1 MTRFRTT
8 DHPRTYPGFQYIY
21 PVWSRRRGGIS
32 LGINLN
38 PDKVCNFHCVYCQV
52 DRFVPGHE
60 SDVDA
65 AAVRGELDRV
75 LRLASEG
82 RLTELPGFDW
92 LEEARQKDSSLPDL
106 ELKDVSFSGDGEPTT
121 ARSFAQLVDEVF
133 GLLELYQLPIPVIV
147 FTNATRVDRLPV
159 RTALIDVMNRGGAV
173 WAKLDAGTDEG
184 LLRYAGVRMPMQRL
198 MANLTTLAIPGP
210 LTIQTLLC
218 RDADGPTPLEEVRAI
233 GQRLAEIAA
242 AGGRIDEVQITTVAR
257 PTPDSQILALRPE
270 ELEDRRCLIEE
281 TQPFPVTI
289 YV

>member
-1 MTRFRTT
+1 MAEGEINSNWAAVQ
-8 DHPRTYPGFQYIY
+8 DHARHFSDFTFVY
-21 PVWSRRRGGIS
+21 PVISRRSKGLSIGV
-32 LGINLN
+32 NLN

-65 AAVRGELDRV
+65 AAVRDELDQV

-92 LEEARQKDSSLPDL
+92 LEEARQQDDSLPDL

-121 ARSFAQLVDEVF
+121 AGSFAQLVDEVF
-133 GLLELYQLPIPVIV
+133 GLLDLYQLPIPVIV

-159 RTALIDVMNRGGAV
+159 RTALIDVMDRGGAV
-173 WAKLDAGTDEG
+173 WAKLDAGTSQG
-184 LLRYAGVRMPMQRL
+184 LLRYAGVRIPMQRL

-218 RDADGPTPLEEVRAI
+218 RDADGPTPL
-233 GQRLAEIAA
+233 L
-242 AGGRIDEVQITTVAR
+242 
-257 PTPDSQILALRPE
+257 L
-270 ELEDRRCLIEE
+270 
-281 TQPFPVTI
+281 
-289 YV
+289 